1 MSSDPRRV
9 AAQVL
14 QQIWEHKS
22 FSKHAL
28 SAALDKSQMD
38 ERDKGLCTELVYGTL
53 RWLPVIEVSVNRAM
67 NRPNPKL
74 PLDLKC
80 HLYVAAYQLQHLEDS
95 IPAYAVVSSAVNAI
109 KKKRPGMAGFANAIL
124 RNLGSSPHLTGD
136 IKALGLP
143 DFLIESLPKD
153 NRFEAALAMN
163 ARPQTWFRK
172 PHPDPLHPVEREKHP
187 FVPGAQLGAGDWVQ
201 DPASQV
207 AGLLVDAKPGQY
219 IIDACAAP
227 GSKSRILKAS
237 VGESGRVVAVDQD
250 PKRLKLVPA
259 GIETQCGDFRAMQLE
274 KADAVLLDAPCS
286 GYGTLRRHP
295 EIKLWRIFEDVRRLA
310 ELQRELLEKAA
321 SLVKPGGVLVYSV
334 CSPLALEGTAQIER
348 FLEAHPE
355 FKRQNARDVLPWL
368 PENAVSTLGEIHLW
382 PHLHESD
389 AFFAVRLTFA
399 LS

>member
-14 QQIWEHKS
+14 GQILEHKS

-143 DFLIESLPKD
+143 DFLIESLPGD

-163 ARPQTWFRK
+163 ARPQTWYR
-172 PHPDPLHPVEREKHP
+172 VQGQGTHP
-187 FVPGAQLGAGDWVQ
+187 FVPTAALAGDWVQ

-227 GSKSRILKAS
+227 GSKSRILKEA

-259 GIETQCGDFRAMQLE
+259 GIETKQGDLRQMQLE

-295 EIKLWRIFEDVRRLA
+295 EIKLWRTFEDVRRLA

-321 SLVKPGGVLVYSV
+321 SLVKPGGVMVYSV
-334 CSPLALEGTAQIER
+334 CSPLAIEGSEQIAK
-348 FLEAHPE
+348 FLLAHPE

-368 PENAVSTLGEIHLW
+368 PENSLSPLGEIHLW

-389 AFFAVRLTFA
+389 AFFAVRLTLE